1 MILGKK
7 REIGRQIDQLHVGDS
22 FETKMKIE
30 DKDILLYLG
39 LSDDT
44 NPVYI
49 QHNYAEQ
56 TPYHKPVVPHAMLVG
71 LLYSSV
77 NKHLPG
83 PGSVI
88 LSSAL
93 DYPEVVYHYA
103 EITLSIEI
111 VDLHKDENKVK
122 LFVNMMD
129 QDNRNVLAGTLTVAP
144 PFPLKPIHVNAFENF
159 N

>member
-1 MILGKK
+1 MMLGKK
-7 REIGRQIDQLHVGDS
+7 REIGRQIEQLHIGDS
-22 FETKMKIE
+22 FETNLKIE

-49 QHNYAEQ
+49 QHNYTEQ

-71 LLYSSV
+71 LLYSAV

-88 LSSAL
+88 LSSYL
-93 DYPEVVYHYA
+93 DFPDVLYHYS
-103 EITLSIEI
+103 EVTMSMKIIDQHEE
-111 VDLHKDENKVK
+111 DNKVK
-122 LFVNMMD
+122 LSVNMVD
-129 QDNRNVLAGTLTVAP
+129 QDKKNVLTGTLSVSP
-144 PFPLKPIHVNAFENF
+144 PFPLKPIHINAFENF

>member
-7 REIGRQIDQLHVGDS
+7 RKIGRQIDQLHVGDS
-22 FETKMKIE
+22 FETKLKIE

-49 QHNYAEQ
+49 QHNYTEQ

-88 LSSAL
+88 LSSSI
-93 DYPEVVYHYA
+93 DYPEVLYHYA
-103 EITLSIEI
+103 EITLTMEV

-122 LFVNMMD
+122 IFVNMMD